1 MLYAWDM
8 PVILSHIPFE
18 FELRWMLNIF
28 TLLIICTNMY
38 DIYLCGVFN
47 IVILA
52 NRIYTMLCWNI
63 FDYIWNFISYYIDWL
78 SACCPVSNGCSS
90 ECTWH
95 ENNTFHVGLSTCL
108 IVSTFQLMFALQP
121 GRHIMCIDTFEY
133 LRMNFLSKRQ
143 IFVPML
149 TI

>member
-1 MLYAWDM
+1 MAWLCFVSIRFVSFRFSFLFYHKRASYSGYNSYYRMLYAWDM

-18 FELRWMLNIF
+18 YELRWMLNIF

-63 FDYIWNFISYYIDWL
+63 FDYIWNFHFILYWL
-78 SACCPVSNGCSS
+78 IKCL
-90 ECTWH
+90 
-95 ENNTFHVGLSTCL
+95 LSC
-108 IVSTFQLMFALQP
+108 IKWLQFWM
-121 GRHIMCIDTFEY
+121 H
-133 LRMNFLSKRQ
+133 LAWK
-143 IFVPML
+143 
-149 TI
+149 